1 MAIFVISFGAFF
13 IGIILIF
20 SLKKMSPPAP
30 QEQIHFDKPSDFPI
44 YLSDR
49 EAFKSKCVEFLEK
62 FHLEYV
68 HSVWADDHELE
79 IALNDVTPVVGG
91 AYLALC
97 IIDPPGKTVNA
108 IKVRG
113 FLDTVKG
120 EGASR
125 GILIT
130 TGYFTNEAIN
140 SIEDEPVELVNV
152 VSFISYLKKFGLYEN
167 SSHPSDT

>member
-13 IGIILIF
+13 IGIILII
-20 SLKKMSPPAP
+20 SLKKTSPPAP
-30 QEQIHFDKPSDFPI
+30 QEQIHFDNPSDTPI

-49 EAFKSKCVEFLEK
+49 DAFKSKCVEFLEK

-79 IALNDVTPVVGG
+79 LALNDVTPVVGG
-91 AYLALC
+91 SYLALC
-97 IIDPPGKTVNA
+97 IIEPPGNVVNA
-108 IKVRG
+108 IKVKG

-140 SIEDEPVELVNV
+140 LIDEEPVELVNV
-152 VSFISYLKKFGLYEN
+152 VSFISYLKKFGIYEN
-167 SSHPSDT
+167 SPDPS

>member
-1 MAIFVISFGAFF
+1 MAIFVVSFGAFI
-13 IGIILIF
+13 IGIILIV
-20 SLKKMSPPAP
+20 SLKKTSPPAP
-30 QEQIHFDKPSDFPI
+30 QEQIHFDSPSDTPI

-49 EAFKSKCVEFLEK
+49 EEFKSKCVEFLEK

-79 IALNDVTPVVGG
+79 LALNDVTPVVGG
-91 AYLALC
+91 SYLALC
-97 IIDPPGKTVNA
+97 IIEPPGNIVNA
-108 IKVRG
+108 IKVKG

-120 EGASR
+120 EAASR

-140 SIEDEPVELVNV
+140 LIDEEPVELVNV
-152 VSFISYLKKFGLYEN
+152 VSFISYLKKFGIYEN
-167 SSHPSDT
+167 AS